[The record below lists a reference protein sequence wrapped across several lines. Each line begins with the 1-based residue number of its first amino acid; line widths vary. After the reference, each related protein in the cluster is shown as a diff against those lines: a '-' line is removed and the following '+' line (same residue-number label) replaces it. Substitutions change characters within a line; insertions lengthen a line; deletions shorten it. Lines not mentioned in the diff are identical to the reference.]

1 MFTDCWNFDNAM
13 STASAI
19 ANFYV
24 TGGVRSI
31 GILSVE
37 MIRYYNPNPILVQ
50 LVTAFMGAGFAIFC
64 EYNLTWS
71 SCHCITL
78 TYVEEVQIAW
88 AKWDFETLYVRQ

>member
-1 MFTDCWNFDNAM
+1 MSTNDWNFYNAV
-13 STASAI
+13 SIACAI

-37 MIRYYNPNPILVQ
+37 MIRYYNPNPVLVQ

-64 EYNLTWS
+64 EFILTLS
-71 SCHCITL
+71 L
-78 TYVEEVQIAW
+78 LPV
-88 AKWDFETLYVRQ
+88 